1 MADDKD
7 IFLIQK
13 LGENDMTAME
23 FLYVK
28 YAPQVKSFVYAF
40 LKNEADT
47 EDLVH
52 DIFLKIWEERNR
64 ISRVVSFKS
73 YLYSMTKN
81 MVYNKL
87 KKSGVHSRFVDATRS
102 NQANQDPE
110 KKIITRDLLQHI
122 HKEMG
127 KLPKQQRDI
136 YEMNREEDLTYNEIS
151 DKLGISPKTVQY
163 HIGKVLIKLK
173 KTISS

>member
-1 MADDKD
+1 
-7 IFLIQK
+7 
-13 LGENDMTAME
+13 
-23 FLYVK
+23 
-28 YAPQVKSFVYAF
+28 
-40 LKNEADT
+40 
-47 EDLVH
+47 
-52 DIFLKIWEERNR
+52 
-64 ISRVVSFKS
+64 
-73 YLYSMTKN
+73 MTKN

-127 KLPKQQRDI
+127 NLPKQQRDI